1 MKLLLEL
8 LRPLGIDESQIP
20 KLFIS
25 GLSVNS
31 KSTSQGDLFIALQ
44 GTNENG
50 HSYIT
55 DAINS
60 GAAAVITDKSYT
72 ENTEIPII
80 KVENSRKALSI
91 ISSKFYDN
99 PSRSMTIIGITGTN
113 GKTTTAFLVKSILE
127 NANLKVALIGTL
139 GLIAKNFKYQ
149 KTLTTPDPIALHKI
163 LHDLNAAGFTH
174 IVMEVSSHALEQ
186 YRVTDID
193 FNIAVF
199 TNITPEHLDYH
210 GTFEKYKNAKAKL
223 FQLLAED
230 SKTIINEDDPFGKV
244 LSKKLSSRVI
254 PFSRKTQKG
263 VHFKTINFSTKGII
277 GTISALGQTLS
288 IKSSLLGNFNAENI
302 LAVVGISIA
311 LNIKNNAIEMGIKEC
326 PIVPGRMESFN
337 LQDKGIAIIDYA
349 HTPDSYD
356 KVMMTLKE
364 LQGNKGN
371 IYVVFGAGGDRDKN
385 KRSRMAQILETFAKH
400 CFITPDNPRY
410 EKQNQINAQILKGF
424 KSKNYSVFDNRDQ
437 GIKAAIK
444 VSKKNDIVAILG
456 KGREKYQ
463 DIQGKKIYHSD
474 LDILKEY
481 SCELT

>member
-1 MKLLLEL
+1 MKSLLEIL
-8 LRPLGIDESQIP
+8 KPLDIDESQIP
-20 KLFIS
+20 QVFIS
-25 GLSVNS
+25 GLSTNS
-31 KSTSQGDLFIALQ
+31 KSINQGDLFIAIQ
-44 GTNENG
+44 GINENG
-50 HSYIT
+50 HSYIA

-60 GAAAVITDKSYT
+60 GAAAVITSKSYT
-72 ENTEIPII
+72 ENAEVPIF

-91 ISSKFYDN
+91 IASEFYDN
-99 PSRSMTIIGITGTN
+99 PSRSMTVIGITGTN

-139 GLIAKNFKYQ
+139 GLIAKDFKYQ
-149 KTLTTPDPIALHKI
+149 KTLTTPDPISLHKI
-163 LHDLNAAGFTH
+163 LHDLNAVGFSH
-174 IVMEVSSHALEQ
+174 IVMEVSSHALDQ
-186 YRVTDID
+186 YRVTDVD
-193 FNIAVF
+193 FNIAAF

-210 GTFEKYKNAKAKL
+210 GTFENYKNAKAKL

-230 SKTIINEDDPFGKV
+230 SKTIINEDDLFGKT
-244 LSKKLSSRVI
+244 LSKKLSSKVI
-254 PFSRKTQKG
+254 PFTRKNKMG

-288 IKSSLLGNFNAENI
+288 IESNLLGNFNAENI
-302 LAVVGISIA
+302 LAAVGISIA
-311 LNIKNNAIEMGIKEC
+311 LGIKKNTIEMGIKEC
-326 PIVPGRMESFN
+326 SLVPGRMESFN

-349 HTPDSYD
+349 HTPDSYN
-356 KVMMTLKE
+356 KVMITLKE
-364 LQGNKGN
+364 LQGNKGH
-371 IYVVFGAGGDRDKN
+371 IYVVFGAGGDRDKS
-385 KRSRMAQILETFAKH
+385 KRSHMAQILETYAKH

-410 EKQNQINAQILKGF
+410 EKQNQINAQIVKGF
-424 KSKNYSVFDNRDQ
+424 KSNKYSIFDNRNQ
-437 GIKAAIK
+437 GIEAAIK